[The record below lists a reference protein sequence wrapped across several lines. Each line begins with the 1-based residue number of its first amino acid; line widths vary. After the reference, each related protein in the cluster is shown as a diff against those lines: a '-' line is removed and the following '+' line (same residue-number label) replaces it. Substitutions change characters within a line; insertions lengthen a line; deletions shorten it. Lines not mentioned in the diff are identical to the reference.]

1 MQATIQCSSNPV
13 PFQIALLSERVVRW
27 RDNKEVRIVYVKCV
41 S

>member
-27 RDNKEVRIVYVKCV
+27 RDRSEVRIVYFRCV